1 MNISSMYVK
10 RGLAHLFSNTSKS
23 TKKIDTLDKKIQ
35 AATYHAAATAHL
47 DGRFCFYSLVLW

>member
-23 TKKIDTLDKKIQ
+23 TKKIDTLDKKK
-35 AATYHAAATAHL
+35 YKLLHHAAATAHL